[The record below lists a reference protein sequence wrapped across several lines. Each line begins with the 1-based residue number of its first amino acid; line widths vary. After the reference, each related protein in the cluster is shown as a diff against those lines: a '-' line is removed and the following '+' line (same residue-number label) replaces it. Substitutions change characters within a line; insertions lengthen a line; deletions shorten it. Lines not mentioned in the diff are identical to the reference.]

1 VLFPEQGAEQAIM
14 KIKNGDHLARED
26 FLVSCRPFVFK
37 AACRFSKRILEWG
50 RDDEL
55 SVALIAFNE
64 AIDRYRV
71 ESGMPFL
78 AYARMVINSRLIDH
92 YRKESRIK
100 QTSIAL
106 SDADG
111 GEVANRLEYAKSW
124 EVYWEEKAA
133 GEKEEE
139 IKEFALQLAD
149 YGISFADLV
158 KSSPRHRDTRQM
170 LMRAAWV
177 LVKNE
182 NLYAELRYK
191 KKLPLAE
198 LEKNTGIR
206 RKNLERGRK
215 YIIAMA
221 LLISKREEF
230 IHLSSYLKIPSE
242 FRGIDNE
249 RTRDGC

>member
-1 VLFPEQGAEQAIM
+1 VLFPEQDTEQAII
-14 KIKNGDHLARED
+14 KIKNGDQLARED

-37 AACRFSKRILEWG
+37 AACRISKRILEWG

-55 SVALIAFNE
+55 SVAFIAFNE

-78 AYARMVINSRLIDH
+78 AFARMVINSRLIDH
-92 YRKESRIK
+92 YRRESRIT
-100 QTSIAL
+100 QGSIAL
-106 SDADG
+106 PVG
-111 GEVANRLEYAKSW
+111 GEVANGLEHAKSW

-133 GEKEEE
+133 GEREEE
-139 IKEFALQLAD
+139 IKEFTLQLAD

-158 KSSPRHRDTRQM
+158 KCSPRHRDTRQM

-177 LVKNE
+177 LVEKE
-182 NLYAELRYK
+182 NLYAELRHK

-230 IHLSSYLKIPSE
+230 TYLSSYLKIPSE

-249 RTRDGC
+249 CTRDGC